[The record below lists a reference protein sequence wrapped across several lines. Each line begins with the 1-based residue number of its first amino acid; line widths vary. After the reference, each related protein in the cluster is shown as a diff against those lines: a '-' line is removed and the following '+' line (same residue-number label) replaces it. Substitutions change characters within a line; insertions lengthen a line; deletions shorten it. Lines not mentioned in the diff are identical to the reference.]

1 MKLRR
6 APYKTR
12 PKPTRVFLLSTAL
25 MFFLPG
31 FYAHA
36 EEQVSGFSRP
46 WLYSFINTH
55 EDRFRTEI
63 TDRVVDVGLYGAGDE
78 QAVDRARVILY
89 ETVKPD
95 VFSERIEKLA
105 VMPEP
110 FGEAVTS
117 AEDIKNVMARIN
129 EMLTEFPAELE
140 KAAKV
145 EAALDAGYDKTF
157 PYDFGEEMPLEG
169 MVGDGLREG
178 RSKSWDYM
186 WEAITASISL
196 QAMQVEWRA
205 LQIAYPEGAMDIDTS
220 FEDDAQKILNAL
232 VKHAQR
238 YQDRIKKYEDRF
250 PDGTF
255 ISKPLPEGDAYRMA
269 REIDQYGRVLR
280 MDQYWRETYKDGRG
294 REKVK
299 EPDPALWLW
308 LFEQEP
314 ALTEASRLVCVVQSL
329 LLDKDSTVSKEAVA
343 LLSDYHAQA
352 KSLVEQ
358 AKACMDEYRFTEAND
373 LLLQAMGCDP
383 GNSKTITMLYE
394 SASKSRDMALASMAL
409 RFLWKEIPEQEF
421 DYLMALNTALAGG
434 DWELLMSVSVAA
446 LRGNPNNPDYLY
458 FFAVAAYSW
467 NLTGYHDWAADKLR
481 VQSSPLLKQLNQIH
495 FKKLA
500 DSPPFKPNP
509 TDPAEQH
516 VAELWEIVSSETG
529 LDGLGI
535 KLIKDDYLQQVAA
548 SPHVPVQVRAFGHR
562 LYLQRNRYNMRY
574 KGVRRDDAILLP
586 VSLRKIESPYSAY
599 AENPLIVLGKDRLK
613 KVMAESAALPK
624 KMGYA
629 VECPGVAIEL
639 PKGKPT
645 TELVEKAIQKIDASY
660 LAFKKPQIDRELKTQ
675 FAAAKDAKE
684 KSRAIYIYTAD
695 MVQSCS
701 DFGGDPGEVYREI
714 YAATLP
720 LMRENP
726 DEFGPRLL
734 EVYQKMY
741 AADSVAGTTAFRE
754 ARKSFS
760 EEEVRMFKI
769 HGQAF
774 VSSVFAKRNDTDVS
788 EITKI
793 FEKYPPGSQ
802 WYTHAVTYVR
812 SGYSPKEVERR
823 MQSDIEYEKNR
834 LAIIAENQAIARRN
848 AARERERAE
857 SFERWN
863 NAAIARQNA
872 ENAQAAAAPRGYQ
885 PRQRGYTWT
894 GKAEVWSSQSS
905 SWSSQQSDDYKA
917 DTYRRELNQQIN
929 RAMGG
934 Y

>member
-1 MKLRR
+1 MKIRR

-12 PKPTRVFLLSTAL
+12 PKLTRGFLMSTAL
-25 MFFLPG
+25 TFFLCG

-36 EEQVSGFSRP
+36 EEQISGFSRP

-55 EDRFRTEI
+55 GDRFRTEI
-63 TDRVVDVGLYGAGDE
+63 TDRVVDAGLYGAGDKE
-78 QAVDRARVILY
+78 AVDRARVILY

-105 VMPEP
+105 VLPEP
-110 FGEAVTS
+110 FGDAATS

-140 KAAKV
+140 KTAKV
-145 EAALDAGYDKTF
+145 EASLEAGYNKIF
-157 PYDFGEEMPLEG
+157 PYDFGEELPLEG
-169 MVGDGLREG
+169 MVEDGLREG

-186 WEAITASISL
+186 WEAITSSISL

-205 LQIAYPEGAMDIDTS
+205 LQIAYPEGAMDVDTS
-220 FEDDAQKILNAL
+220 FEDAAQKILNAL

-238 YQDRIKKYEDRF
+238 YQYRIKKYEDRF

-280 MDQYWRETYKDGRG
+280 MDQYWRETYKDSRG

-314 ALTEASRLVCVVQSL
+314 ALSETSRLVCMVQSL

-343 LLSDYHAQA
+343 LLTDYHAQA
-352 KSLVEQ
+352 KPLVQQ
-358 AKACMDEYRFTEAND
+358 AKLCMDEYRFAEADD
-373 LLLQAMGCDP
+373 LLLQAMGRDP
-383 GNSKTITMLYE
+383 GNSKTMTMLYE

-409 RFLWKEIPEQEF
+409 RFLWKEMPEQEF

-434 DWELLMSVSVAA
+434 DWELLMSISVAA
-446 LRGNPNNPDYLY
+446 LRENPNDPNNLY

-467 NLTGYHDWAADKLR
+467 NLLDYDRWAELKLR
-481 VQSSPLLKQLNQIH
+481 STSSPLLDQLNQIN
-495 FKKLA
+495 FRKRVYG
-500 DSPPFKPNP
+500 PPFKPNMKN
-509 TDPAEQH
+509 PAEEH
-516 VAELWEIVSSETG
+516 VAELWKVASSEAGFEG
-529 LDGLGI
+529 LDI
-535 KLIKDDYLQQVAA
+535 KLIKNDYLQRVAT
-548 SPHVPVQVRAFGHR
+548 SPHIPVQVRAFAHR
-562 LYLQRNRYNMRY
+562 LYARSPGASIYR
-574 KGVRRDDAILLP
+574 GVRRDDVLLLP
-586 VSLRKIESPYSAY
+586 AEYRKIKYPYSSY
-599 AENPLIVLGKDRLK
+599 STQPLIVLGKDRLK

-624 KMGYA
+624 NMGYA
-629 VECPGVAIEL
+629 IERPGVDIEA
-639 PKGKPT
+639 PEGQPT
-645 TELVEKAIQKIDASY
+645 AESIEKAIQKIDASY
-660 LAFKKPQIDRELKTQ
+660 LTFDKARFNHELKTQ

-684 KSRAIYIYTAD
+684 KRSIMSTYTKNMAR
-695 MVQSCS
+695 SCS

-714 YAATLP
+714 YATTLP

-734 EVYQKMY
+734 EVFGGMY
-741 AADSVAGTTAFRE
+741 LADATAGTTAFRE
-754 ARKSFS
+754 ARKSFT
-760 EEEVRMFKI
+760 EDEVRMFKI

-774 VSSVFAKRNDTDVS
+774 VSSTFAERNDADVS
-788 EITKI
+788 EIVKI

-812 SGYSPKEVERR
+812 NGYSPREVERR
-823 MQSDIEYEKNR
+823 LQSDIEYEKDR
-834 LAIIAENQAIARRN
+834 LAIIAENRAIGLRN
-848 AARERERAE
+848 AARARERAE
-857 SFERWN
+857 SFARYN
-863 NAAIARQNA
+863 NALIEQQKQQ
-872 ENAQAAAAPRGYQ
+872 NAQAAAAPRGYQ

-905 SWSSQQSDDYKA
+905 SWSSQQSGDYKA
-917 DTYRRELNQQIN
+917 DTYRRQLNQQIN